1 MNTDTLHVTDSQF
14 EQDVLGSD
22 LPVLV
27 DFWASWCPPCRMLS
41 PVLDELAGEFAGK
54 LVVAKVDT
62 EANQENVS
70 KYGIQGLPTM
80 ILFKDGQEVDRV
92 VGAAPK
98 DALKRWLASQVAN

>member
-1 MNTDTLHVTDSQF
+1 MDNNALHVTDSQF

-41 PVLDELAGEFAGK
+41 PVLDELAGEFEGK
-54 LVVAKVDT
+54 VVVAKVNT
-62 EANQENVS
+62 EENQENVF
-70 KYGIQGLPTM
+70 KYGVQGLPTM